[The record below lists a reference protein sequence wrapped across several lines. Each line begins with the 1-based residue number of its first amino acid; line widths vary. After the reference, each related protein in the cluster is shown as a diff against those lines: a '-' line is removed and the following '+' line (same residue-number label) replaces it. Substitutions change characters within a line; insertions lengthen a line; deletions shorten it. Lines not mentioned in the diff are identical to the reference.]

1 MYKDNVLFQGFL
13 KIIKAENMGSK
24 FVNAVLSKY

>member
-1 MYKDNVLFQGFL
+1 MYKDNVFIPRFS

-24 FVNAVLSKY
+24 FVNAILSKY